1 MRLSDIE
8 KFNNLKKYFE
18 GQAIS
23 AILGLGNYQKRS
35 IFQKE
40 IWNHSNFDISAYGDF
55 AECKKKIEILATRLR
70 SENYTMTL
78 RLTCVRN
85 LKALDACFIY
95 LFIYLFFQF
104 LININ
109 LMEKKNNYKLTTTLL
124 QLCHK
129 PIIIYQY
136 DFESTTQFKL

>member
-109 LMEKKNNYKLTTTLL
+109 LMGKKKNYKLTITLL

-136 DFESTTQFKL
+136 DFESTTQFKF

>member
-109 LMEKKNNYKLTTTLL
+109 LMGKKKKLQTDNYIITTL
-124 QLCHK
+124 
-129 PIIIYQY
+129 
-136 DFESTTQFKL
+136 S

>member
-109 LMEKKNNYKLTTTLL
+109 LMGKKKNYKLTITLL

>member
-1 MRLSDIE
+1 M
-8 KFNNLKKYFE
+8 KKYFE
-18 GQAIS
+18 DQAIS

-40 IWNHSNFDISAYGDF
+40 IWILSNFDISAYGDF
-55 AECKKKIEILATRLR
+55 VECKKKIEILATRLR

-109 LMEKKNNYKLTTTLL
+109 LMEKKNNYKLTITLL

-136 DFESTTQFKL
+136 DFESTMQFKL